1 MKNSK
6 IAINGFFGR
15 MGQAIYELSVEQK
28 FNVTLGVD
36 KKDKLKSDLNLKTGE
51 ISKSHQTGKHTTTF
65 AEMYDL
71 SMSTK
76 IIDTP
81 GIKGFGLVEL
91 NSNNLCD
98 YFPEF
103 LRLKP
108 KCKFNNCIHVNEPN
122 CNVLKSLENGLISN
136 HRYSNYLSML
146 ENEKNIYRSS

>member
-1 MKNSK
+1 MKGKNNLISGHSGVGK
-6 IAINGFFGR
+6 STLINQLIGSE
-15 MGQAIYELSVEQK
+15 IPT
-28 FNVTLGVD
+28 N
-36 KKDKLKSDLNLKTGE
+36 E
-51 ISKSHQTGKHTTTF
+51 ISKTHDQGQHTTTF
-65 AEMYDL
+65 SHLYKL
-71 SMSTK
+71 QNGGT

-91 NSNNLCD
+91 DSNNLCD

-122 CNVLKSLENGLISN
+122 CNVLKSLDNGLISS

-146 ENEKNIYRSS
+146 ENEENIYRSS